1 MGKLLKGDKPV
12 LGLLRYN
19 PFPDAPPKFV
29 RALLYEY
36 HFATP
41 EDHTTAAAIWDRKLV
56 GLYFPAVSLD
66 DEGFRQAFMAIAG
79 E

>member
-1 MGKLLKGDKPV
+1 LKGDKPV
-12 LGLLRYN
+12 LGLLRNN

-41 EDHTTAAAIWDRKLV
+41 EDHRTAAAIWDRKLV

>member
-1 MGKLLKGDKPV
+1 
-12 LGLLRYN
+12 
-19 PFPDAPPKFV
+19 
-29 RALLYEY
+29 
-36 HFATP
+36 
-41 EDHTTAAAIWDRKLV
+41 V